1 MKLLFNYW
9 KKPLKCWLGIQTPTQ
24 ISNMLQENSAEEL
37 SILNCEWSWNWRGI
51 LRLLCTIHSGSYN
64 MEINLSKFLS
74 HLASSGPFW
83 PFYINFGQIY
93 SETGFR
99 TFINFHYLIGLW
111 FPLQRVKKIMLLP
124 RSFRRSVSLPSIF
137 EPIWDLSSGEPSGL
151 WQFSLFPRAGIRIV
165 VVPFPQDLARLFFE
179 AVGSLFAVPNGPEK
193 VKVDLKYSTSFQRWK

>member
-1 MKLLFNYW
+1 MSQFFSQNMKLLFNSW

-99 TFINFHYLIGLW
+99 TFINFHYLVGLW
-111 FPLQRVKKIMLLP
+111 FPLQRVKKNYAPTPLLP
-124 RSFRRSVSLPSIF
+124 TL
-137 EPIWDLSSGEPSGL
+137 G
-151 WQFSLFPRAGIRIV
+151 
-165 VVPFPQDLARLFFE
+165 
-179 AVGSLFAVPNGPEK
+179 LFAVDFWTNLRLE
-193 VKVDLKYSTSFQRWK
+193 